1 MNKLRFHLQ
10 RGENYM
16 KWQYKTSDK
25 KTTKYFPTKDF
36 YGVIRGKL
44 HNNRKVADAIHS
56 GSNKNVCAWIASIN
70 GLSAANSWEL
80 MCSEVNFMNGDY
92 LQVQYNPRNKPY
104 WTVGGMDIDVD
115 NYNGLFF
122 IFEKKI
128 YTDIEAINFWLQKN
142 KGISLL

>member
-44 HNNRKVADAIHS
+44 HNNRKIADAIHS
-56 GSNKNVCAWIASIN
+56 GSNKNVCAWIASTN